1 MWCTQ
6 AKLSSEHITSQ
17 LNFNLN
23 YQPCN
28 CALKDRSGFQVWK
41 CLKYHPQCQIC
52 ALELKINQCW
62 FHNANIT
69 QVSCKKILTSS
80 NFRRNKLCGCLL
92 DYKLKCSSLSH
103 QWMIQWS
110 FLAQRKS
117 PLAGMLHNTR
127 KPKNLLYFI
136 SLLLC
141 AQCDCSIWWAS
152 CTPL

>member
-1 MWCTQ
+1 METKEGSTWNVPSSKWIISSWEKKKREFCLDIKGQLIHKVPLIIMWCTQ

-62 FHNANIT
+62 FHNANII
-69 QVSCKKILTSS
+69 QVSCKKNS
-80 NFRRNKLCGCLL
+80 NFKQL
-92 DYKLKCSSLSH
+92 
-103 QWMIQWS
+103 
-110 FLAQRKS
+110 
-117 PLAGMLHNTR
+117 
-127 KPKNLLYFI
+127 
-136 SLLLC
+136 
-141 AQCDCSIWWAS
+141 
-152 CTPL
+152 